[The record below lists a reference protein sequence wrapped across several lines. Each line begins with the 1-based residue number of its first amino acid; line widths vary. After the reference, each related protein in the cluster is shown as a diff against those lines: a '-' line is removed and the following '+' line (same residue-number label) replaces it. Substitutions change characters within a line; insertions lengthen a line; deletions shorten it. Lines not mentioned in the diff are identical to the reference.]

1 MIRSGY
7 WDGDR
12 GSLETFTESPDCVK
26 CHPLTPK
33 PTNSLQGLYL
43 NVLGT
48 AEKQYPVVEKCILIM
63 FEASGCTDVLICLN
77 LKTNRY
83 FPFLFHIKLSA
94 NVLACIFKLYI
105 CAHEVQ
111 RMV

>member
-7 WDGDR
+7 WDR
-12 GSLETFTESPDCVK
+12 GSLETFTENPDCVK

-48 AEKQYPVVEKCILIM
+48 AEMQYPAVEKCILIM
-63 FEASGCTDVLICLN
+63 FEASGCTDLYKQTAN
-77 LKTNRY
+77 LY
-83 FPFLFHIKLSA
+83 KLSA
-94 NVLACIFKLYI
+94 NVLACIFKLHI
-105 CAHEVQ
+105 CAREPK